1 MCGIVGFIVDNKFNK
16 DFLST
21 NINKMSG
28 VLNHRGPD
36 SAGNWID
43 TNSGLALGHTRLA
56 IQDLSI
62 AGNQPMIS
70 NNNRFI
76 IIFNGEIY
84 NHLELRKELYS
95 NNQSYNWKGHSDT
108 ETILACL
115 EFWGIDKTLIALKG
129 MFAIA
134 IWDLANRELYLSRDI
149 MGEKPLY
156 FGWGREV
163 FYFAS
168 ELKALQEHTFFI
180 KEINKSAVKSLMEF
194 SYIKTPYS
202 IFKNIR

>member
-95 NNQSYNWKGHSDT
+95 NKY
-108 ETILACL
+108 
-115 EFWGIDKTLIALKG
+115 
-129 MFAIA
+129 
-134 IWDLANRELYLSRDI
+134 
-149 MGEKPLY
+149 
-156 FGWGREV
+156 V
-163 FYFAS
+163 
-168 ELKALQEHTFFI
+168 
-180 KEINKSAVKSLMEF
+180 
-194 SYIKTPYS
+194 
-202 IFKNIR
+202 

>member
-28 VLNHRGPD
+28 VLHHRGPD

-70 NNNRFI
+70 NNI
-76 IIFNGEIY
+76 S
-84 NHLELRKELYS
+84 L
-95 NNQSYNWKGHSDT
+95 
-108 ETILACL
+108 TILL
-115 EFWGIDKTLIALKG
+115 W
-129 MFAIA
+129 
-134 IWDLANRELYLSRDI
+134 
-149 MGEKPLY
+149 P
-156 FGWGREV
+156 
-163 FYFAS
+163 
-168 ELKALQEHTFFI
+168 
-180 KEINKSAVKSLMEF
+180 
-194 SYIKTPYS
+194 
-202 IFKNIR
+202 